1 MRRHLKPIVQMR
13 HEIRKEALSDISD
26 CSQTPDEPSYALPK
40 SKSCSRMRKLEITAP
55 QNCVVKLV
63 PSPLSEDKFVLR
75 FASALTAFEVEV
87 KVNETVE
94 INWQEK
100 TKYSART
107 PSPFSR
113 EEMRKM
119 KRLFQSGKP
128 EEIENQTEKSQSGGR
143 LIRLQRVPTRDLS
156 KL

>member
-100 TKYSART
+100 NQI
-107 PSPFSR
+107 FSENSLSFFKR
-113 EEMRKM
+113 RNEENEEVVSIRK
-119 KRLFQSGKP
+119 
-128 EEIENQTEKSQSGGR
+128 T
-143 LIRLQRVPTRDLS
+143 
-156 KL
+156 